1 MESIMSKTFTIRL
14 QVREADFIN
23 TTAEDVEF
31 YFKDLLQKAVLPAL
45 NLDLVPLSLEVKK
58 ARK

>member
-1 MESIMSKTFTIRL
+1 MKNKTFTIRL

-23 TTAEDVEF
+23 TTAEEVEI
-31 YFKDLLQKAVLPAL
+31 YFGDLLKKAVLPAL

>member
-1 MESIMSKTFTIRL
+1 MKNQTFTIRL

-23 TTAEDVEF
+23 TTAEEVEI
-31 YFKDLLQKAVLPAL
+31 YFGDLLKKAVLPAL
-45 NLDLVPLSLEVKK
+45 NLELVPLSLEVKK

>member
-1 MESIMSKTFTIRL
+1 MNQKYTISL
-14 QVREADFIN
+14 QVSEADFIH
-23 TTAEDVEF
+23 TTVFDLEF

-45 NLDLVPLSLEVKK
+45 NLELVPLSLEVKK

>member
-1 MESIMSKTFTIRL
+1 MKNQTFTIRL

-23 TTAEDVEF
+23 TTAEEVET

>member
-1 MESIMSKTFTIRL
+1 MSNQTFTIRL

-23 TTAEDVEF
+23 TTAEEVEI

-58 ARK
+58 ARR

>member
-1 MESIMSKTFTIRL
+1 MKNQTFTIRL
-14 QVREADFIN
+14 QVREGYETPN
-23 TTAEDVEF
+23 TTAEEVEI
-31 YFKDLLQKAVLPAL
+31 YFKDLVQNVLLPAL

>member
-1 MESIMSKTFTIRL
+1 MKNQTFTIRL
-14 QVREADFIN
+14 QVREAYSTPN
-23 TTAEDVEF
+23 TTAEEVEI
-31 YFKDLLQKAVLPAL
+31 YFKDLVQNVLLPAL

>member
-1 MESIMSKTFTIRL
+1 MNQTFTIRL
-14 QVREADFIN
+14 QVREGYATPN
-23 TTAEDVEF
+23 TTAEEVEI
-31 YFKDLLQKAVLPAL
+31 YFKDLVQNVLLPAL

>member
-1 MESIMSKTFTIRL
+1 MKNQTFTIRL
-14 QVREADFIN
+14 QVREGYDTPN
-23 TTAEDVEF
+23 TTAEEVEI

-45 NLDLVPLSLEVKK
+45 NLELVPLSLEVKK

>member
-1 MESIMSKTFTIRL
+1 MKNQKYTISL
-14 QVREADFIN
+14 QVTEADFIH
-23 TTAEDVEF
+23 TTVFDLEF

>member
-1 MESIMSKTFTIRL
+1 MSKTFTIRL

>member
-1 MESIMSKTFTIRL
+1 MSNQTFTIRL

-23 TTAEDVEF
+23 TTAEEVEI

>member
-1 MESIMSKTFTIRL
+1 MKNQTFTIRL
-14 QVREADFIN
+14 QVREGYDTPN
-23 TTAEDVEF
+23 TTAEEVEI
-31 YFKDLLQKAVLPAL
+31 YLKDLLQKAVLPAL

>member
-1 MESIMSKTFTIRL
+1 MSKTYTIRL
-14 QVREADFIN
+14 QVREADFIS
-23 TTAEDVEF
+23 TTAEEVEI

>member
-1 MESIMSKTFTIRL
+1 MNNQTFTIRL
-14 QVREADFIN
+14 QVKEADFIN
-23 TTAEDVEF
+23 TTAEEVET
-31 YFKDLLQKAVLPAL
+31 YFRDLLVKAVLPAL

>member
-1 MESIMSKTFTIRL
+1 MKNQTFTIRL

-23 TTAEDVEF
+23 TTAEEVEI
-31 YFKDLLQKAVLPAL
+31 YFKDLLKKAVLPAL
-45 NLDLVPLSLEVKK
+45 NLELVPLSLEVKK

>member
-1 MESIMSKTFTIRL
+1 MKSQTFTIRL
-14 QVREADFIN
+14 QVREGYATPN
-23 TTAEDVEF
+23 TTAEEVEI
-31 YFKDLLQKAVLPAL
+31 YLKDLLQKAVLPAL

>member
-1 MESIMSKTFTIRL
+1 MSAQTFTIRL
-14 QVREADFIN
+14 QVREGYETPN
-23 TTAEDVEF
+23 TTAEEVEI
-31 YFKDLLQKAVLPAL
+31 YFKDLVQNVLLPAL

>member
-1 MESIMSKTFTIRL
+1 MTQKFTIRL
-14 QVREADFIN
+14 QVTEAYSTPN
-23 TTAEDVEF
+23 TTAEEVEI
-31 YFKDLLQKAVLPAL
+31 YFKDLLQKVFLPAL

>member
-1 MESIMSKTFTIRL
+1 MKSQTFTIRL
-14 QVREADFIN
+14 QVREGYATPN
-23 TTAEDVEF
+23 TTAEEVEI
-31 YFKDLLQKAVLPAL
+31 YFKDLVQNVLLPAL

>member
-1 MESIMSKTFTIRL
+1 MTQKFTIRL
-14 QVREADFIN
+14 QVSEADFIS

-45 NLDLVPLSLEVKK
+45 NLELVPLSLEVKK

>member
-1 MESIMSKTFTIRL
+1 VK
-14 QVREADFIN
+14 EADFIN
-23 TTAEDVEF
+23 TTAEEVET
-31 YFKDLLQKAVLPAL
+31 YFRDLLVKAVLPAL

>member
-1 MESIMSKTFTIRL
+1 MNNQTFTIRL

-23 TTAEDVEF
+23 TTAEEVEI
-31 YFKDLLQKAVLPAL
+31 YFKDLLKKAVLPAL

>member
-1 MESIMSKTFTIRL
+1 MTQKFTIRL
-14 QVREADFIN
+14 QVSEAYNTPN
-23 TTAEDVEF
+23 TTAEEVEI
-31 YFKDLLQKAVLPAL
+31 YFKDLLQKVFLPAL

>member
-1 MESIMSKTFTIRL
+1 MKNQTFTIRL

-23 TTAEDVEF
+23 TTAEEVEI

-45 NLDLVPLSLEVKK
+45 NLELVPLSLEVKK